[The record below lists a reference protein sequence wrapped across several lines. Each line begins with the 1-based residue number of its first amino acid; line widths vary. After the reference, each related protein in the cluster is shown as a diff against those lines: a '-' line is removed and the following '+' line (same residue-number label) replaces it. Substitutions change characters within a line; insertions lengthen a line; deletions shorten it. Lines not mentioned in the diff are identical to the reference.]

1 MTIPAILSAETSE
14 RIATV
19 NLRATLALLQTDIA
33 GFLADADCAR
43 DGLARLYDVL
53 SAANDQVANVEHAR
67 EIVADLKDEYAHAT
81 LMMARRAA

>member
-19 NLRATLALLQTDIA
+19 NLRATLALLQYDIA
-33 GFLADADCAR
+33 RFLADADCAR
-43 DGLARLYDVL
+43 GDLSQLYDVL
-53 SAANDQVANVEHAR
+53 TAAMDQAANVERAR
-67 EIVADLKDEYAHAT
+67 DDVADLKDEYAHAT